1 MKHCPVCK
9 HEVGSYHELPYK
21 EPYTHNMPFDGL
33 MIYGAFSAPKETLCY
48 EDNFLHFAFYDAE
61 NNLTD
66 HRLVQLDVENPTTIS
81 PSDQYMED
89 MMMADEALND
99 DGSSI
104 DYENANEV
112 VDLSDEDDLPF

>member
-1 MKHCPVCK
+1 
-9 HEVGSYHELPYK
+9 
-21 EPYTHNMPFDGL
+21 MPFDGL